1 MNVCGDEWEGKEE
14 AENTPPLEG
23 KGNLDVLDLEWQVGV
38 DTGSGLTKNLV
49 HGSGRG
55 LEVSG
60 WSGSSQS
67 QSSNHYVVLDVL
79 V

>member
-14 AENTPPLEG
+14 AEGTPPLEAEG
-23 KGNLDVLDLEWQVGV
+23 DLDVLNLERQVGV
-38 DTGSGLTKNLV
+38 DTGGWLTKNLV

-67 QSSNHYVVLDVL
+67 QSGNHYVVLDVL